1 MGKNQ
6 KINSNIDKKQDGV
19 EQMQR
24 KFQETKQT
32 FIEFKVIKKKRS
44 KLNREDENLNSKI
57 L

>member
-44 KLNREDENLNSKI
+44 KLNREEENLNSKI

>member
-44 KLNREDENLNSKI
+44 KLNREDENPNSKI

>member
-1 MGKNQ
+1 MGKNH